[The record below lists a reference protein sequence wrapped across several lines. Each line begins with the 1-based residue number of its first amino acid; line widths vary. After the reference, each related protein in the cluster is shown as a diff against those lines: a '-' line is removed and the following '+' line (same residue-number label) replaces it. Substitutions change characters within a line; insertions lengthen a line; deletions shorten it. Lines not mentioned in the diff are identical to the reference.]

1 MCSNLPDGC
10 SQGDIDNALGGYWP
24 AWAED
29 EYQRLCEYR
38 SSLIALRDQA
48 RCIDD
53 RFHDVT
59 DMTGGKH
66 GGALDDEIVM
76 VSKAIKDFPETVGRI
91 EADERESRAFD
102 RADFRRAER
111 MECAA

>member
-38 SSLIALRDQA
+38 SSLIALREQA
-48 RCIDD
+48 KGVDA
-53 RFHDVT
+53 RFHDVS
-59 DMTGGKH
+59 DMTGGLH

-76 VSKAIKDFPETVGRI
+76 VNKSIKDFPETVERI
-91 EADERESRAFD
+91 EADGRESRSFD
-102 RADFRRAER
+102 CADMRRAER

>member
-1 MCSNLPDGC
+1 MCSNLPEGC

-38 SSLIALRDQA
+38 SSLIALREQA
-48 RCIDD
+48 KGVVA
-53 RFHDVT
+53 RFHDVS
-59 DMTGGKH
+59 DMTGGLH
-66 GGALDDEIVM
+66 GGALDDEIIM
-76 VSKAIKDFPETVGRI
+76 VNKSIKDFPETVERI
-91 EADERESRAFD
+91 EADGRESRAFD
-102 RADFRRAER
+102 RADMRRAER

>member
-29 EYQRLCEYR
+29 EYQRLREYQ
-38 SSLIALRDQA
+38 SSLIALREQA
-48 RCIDD
+48 KGVDA
-53 RFHDVT
+53 RFHDVS
-59 DMTGGKH
+59 DMTGGVH

-76 VSKAIKDFPETVGRI
+76 VNKSIKDFPETVERI
-91 EADERESRAFD
+91 EAGERESLAFD
-102 RADFRRAER
+102 RADIRRAER
-111 MECAA
+111 MEFAA

>member
-10 SQGDIDNALGGYWP
+10 SQADIDGAISGYWP

-38 SSLIALRDQA
+38 ASLIALRDQA
-48 RCIDD
+48 RGIDD
-53 RFHDVT
+53 RFHDVS
-59 DMTGGKH
+59 DMTGGKY

-76 VSKAIKDFPETVGRI
+76 VSKAIKDFPETVENI
-91 EADERESRAFD
+91 EAEERWNAAFD
-102 RADFRRAER
+102 RADMRRDAR
-111 MECAA
+111 VKCVA

>member
-1 MCSNLPDGC
+1 MRSNLPDGC
-10 SQGDIDNALGGYWP
+10 SQGDIDHALGGNFP

-38 SSLIALRDQA
+38 SSLIALREQA
-48 RCIDD
+48 KGVDT
-53 RFHDVT
+53 RFHDVS
-59 DMTGGKH
+59 DMTGGRY

-76 VSKAIKDFPETVGRI
+76 VNKSIKDFPETVERI
-91 EADERESRAFD
+91 EADERQNRAFD

>member
-10 SQGDIDNALGGYWP
+10 SQADIDDAIGGYWP

-29 EYQRLCEYR
+29 EYQKLCEYKAC
-38 SSLIALRDQA
+38 LIAVRDQA

-66 GGALDDEIVM
+66 GGALDDEISM
-76 VSKAIKDFPETVGRI
+76 VAKAIKDFPETVESI
-91 EADERESRAFD
+91 EAEGRPHVAFD
-102 RADFRRAER
+102 RADMRRDAR
-111 MECAA
+111 VECVA